1 MRGSVCDSLLC
12 WCIEELKNYPSI
24 NVENFSS
31 SWKDG
36 LAFCALIHK
45 YFPDLVDIDAL
56 SPEEAVKNLEL
67 AFFVAET
74 KLDVP
79 VLISPHDVVSERR
92 LDENLILDYVSRL
105 HRAIS
110 RKFSDQMLL
119 TASPETDLSC
129 LCEKEVVIPSCSLC
143 GQSIF
148 RLELLTVFSKNYHRS
163 CYRDNQLN
171 YLKERNRTIKTV
183 TVTKDLQPT
192 ESSHAEECTPDR
204 SPTVSQV
211 YATFFTPISKQES
224 TCESN
229 KNNQQ
234 ARRAP
239 CRPPLPDILSNNI
252 SSKPNGPLKMK
263 TNSTSSINFCETNN
277 RFDSSQ
283 NPVSYPAALN
293 PFGDESPC
301 GSINNVK
308 AIQKPYNPF
317 DDEEPSMSDANTTYN
332 IVKSSSSVAL
342 NSQSSQSSTCLDKS
356 SPRTF
361 KENSPSFPVEG
372 SVSNESMDLRT
383 AHSSICDLSSL
394 LAYGCLSKPQSSS
407 SLAGRSVKSSLPS
420 SVGGVGSTVVKREV
434 RGDRRSDFI
443 PYSEL
448 HRKLYKINDE
458 LSKLEMSARN
468 IQTKIKSM
476 REEDG
481 NIKELLNQWLH
492 TVQLKDDLFKR
503 ESELLQRLRCQEL
516 EDRHAEL
523 EYELRTLLA
532 KQDILKTKEEKV
544 REEELIADLI
554 YVVDKRAELA
564 ESVGNV
570 KKKGRA
576 RSSTRKILEN
586 KFKQMCLSLKHSSLP
601 HRESSAE
608 TRTLKKSGN

>member
-1 MRGSVCDSLLC
+1 MFVYISQ
-12 WCIEELKNYPSI
+12 WIKLKNYPSI

-45 YFPDLVDIDAL
+45 YFPDLVDINAL

-129 LCEKEVVIPSCSLC
+129 LKY
-143 GQSIF
+143 
-148 RLELLTVFSKNYHRS
+148 T
-163 CYRDNQLN
+163 
-171 YLKERNRTIKTV
+171 
-183 TVTKDLQPT
+183 
-192 ESSHAEECTPDR
+192 
-204 SPTVSQV
+204 
-211 YATFFTPISKQES
+211 
-224 TCESN
+224 
-229 KNNQQ
+229 
-234 ARRAP
+234 
-239 CRPPLPDILSNNI
+239 
-252 SSKPNGPLKMK
+252 
-263 TNSTSSINFCETNN
+263 
-277 RFDSSQ
+277 
-283 NPVSYPAALN
+283 
-293 PFGDESPC
+293 
-301 GSINNVK
+301 
-308 AIQKPYNPF
+308 
-317 DDEEPSMSDANTTYN
+317 
-332 IVKSSSSVAL
+332 
-342 NSQSSQSSTCLDKS
+342 
-356 SPRTF
+356 
-361 KENSPSFPVEG
+361 
-372 SVSNESMDLRT
+372 
-383 AHSSICDLSSL
+383 
-394 LAYGCLSKPQSSS
+394 
-407 SLAGRSVKSSLPS
+407 
-420 SVGGVGSTVVKREV
+420 
-434 RGDRRSDFI
+434 
-443 PYSEL
+443 
-448 HRKLYKINDE
+448 
-458 LSKLEMSARN
+458 
-468 IQTKIKSM
+468 TKIKSM

-570 KKKGRA
+570 KKNMHK
-576 RSSTRKILEN
+576 
-586 KFKQMCLSLKHSSLP
+586 
-601 HRESSAE
+601 REV
-608 TRTLKKSGN
+608 K